1 MKIINNIGFKEYYC
15 KDKFGN
21 RDRIEYPSISLYV
34 VMTRQCNAK
43 CRFCE
48 YRGLGEEVNLGI
60 FEDTLNKIL
69 DTCDIGMVH
78 FTGGEPTLEME
89 KLKGLIDI
97 IKKKDS
103 LIQTS
108 VNTNGTRLKELQ
120 GIETLDN
127 ISLSRH
133 HYKDRLNQ
141 EIFGIKSVPTLDDI
155 ESFEDKTKIHLSCN
169 LIKGYIDS
177 SEQVLNYLEH
187 AAKLGINNVGFVG
200 LMDINSYCK
209 EKFIDFADIE
219 PQQSE
224 VFTKTRCFSNISE
237 TTNEVCCKCSNYL
250 YTSKD
255 FKLISMYNRHAIK
268 NNEIADY
275 LVYENNILKQGFNG
289 NKIEI

>member
-1 MKIINNIGFKEYYC
+1 
-15 KDKFGN
+15 
-21 RDRIEYPSISLYV
+21 
-34 VMTRQCNAK
+34 
-43 CRFCE
+43 
-48 YRGLGEEVNLGI
+48 
-60 FEDTLNKIL
+60 
-69 DTCDIGMVH
+69 
-78 FTGGEPTLEME
+78 ME
-89 KLKGLIDI
+89 KLKGFLDI
-97 IKKKDS
+97 IKKKDRF
-103 LIQTS
+103 IQTS

-120 GIETLDN
+120 GMETLDN

-133 HYKDRLNQ
+133 HYKDSLNQ

-155 ESFEDKTKIHLSCN
+155 KSFEDKTKIHLSCN

-200 LMDINSYCK
+200 LMGINSYCK

-224 VFTKTRCFSNISE
+224 VFTKTRCFNNISE